1 MKKSIFD
8 RLMALEEHRGNL
20 RNENLEQAIKACLDV
35 LKKAIPIRES
45 AHLADM
51 VQRIKAGTPTAEE
64 QAMLDA
70 MPNAELEASG
80 ATALQVIEAV
90 LHFEETY

>member
-1 MKKSIFD
+1 MKKSISD
-8 RLMALEEHRGNL
+8 RLMALEEHFGNVS
-20 RNENLEQAIKACLDV
+20 NESLEQAIKACLDV
-35 LKKAIPIRES
+35 LKKAIPIRE
-45 AHLADM
+45 AAQLAEM
-51 VQRIKAGTPTAEE
+51 VQRIKAGEPTAEE

-90 LHFEETY
+90 LHFEENY